1 MSKKQ
6 QGEPKGS
13 PKKYDYTSTKRGQ
26 KRTALDNAWAE
37 MVSGGKYKTLRNLMR
52 AIHAKEYAL
61 AETRP
66 TPLALD
72 VCPDCK
78 GKGIV
83 KDSYGFLLEC
93 ARCRGSG
100 HATKA

>member
-1 MSKKQ
+1 MAREKK
-6 QGEPKGS
+6 GEPKGS

-37 MVSGGKYKTLRNLMR
+37 MVSNGKYKTLRNLMR

-61 AETRP
+61 AETQP

-72 VCPDCK
+72 GATVAEFCEC
-78 GKGIV
+78 GISIESHTGV
-83 KDSYGFLLEC
+83 YCSFRP
-93 ARCRGSG
+93 AS
-100 HATKA
+100 KA

>member
-52 AIHAKEYAL
+52 AIHAGEYAL
-61 AETRP
+61 VETQP
-66 TPLALD
+66 TLRAVDGGRAGENNGQVAL
-72 VCPDCK
+72 PT
-78 GKGIV
+78 
-83 KDSYGFLLEC
+83 
-93 ARCRGSG
+93 
-100 HATKA
+100 ATNA

>member
-1 MSKKQ
+1 MAQTKSNQQTKK
-6 QGEPKGS
+6 GEPKGS

-72 VCPDCK
+72 E
-78 GKGIV
+78 G
-83 KDSYGFLLEC
+83 DSS
-93 ARCRGSG
+93 APK
-100 HATKA
+100 T

>member
-1 MSKKQ
+1 MAQEKK
-6 QGEPKGS
+6 GEPKGS

-61 AETRP
+61 AETQP

-72 VCPDCK
+72 E
-78 GKGIV
+78 G
-83 KDSYGFLLEC
+83 DSS
-93 ARCRGSG
+93 APK
-100 HATKA
+100 T